1 MADNEEINYGV
12 TSPVA
17 PNIVV
22 DEKQIE
28 RYQQYFSF
36 GLSNRHNIEAK
47 RNVKKLTNIISTKI
61 IDHSTTFK
69 PMLIAVGNSIV
80 KESNNNDQNVNIAR
94 PLKYNVMEMH
104 IEKTKIE
111 NVYKELN
118 ISTLYYK
125 EYKSHTLTVINTTK
139 QLRNC
144 LSLFEKSYLKTN
156 RNIVAKHFTS
166 NLREYLQGS
175 GRELKAGLQLM
186 FEAGNY
192 PSIHDMNHLT
202 HLTHQAVHGS

>member
-1 MADNEEINYGV
+1 M
-12 TSPVA
+12 
-17 PNIVV
+17 V

-36 GLSNRHNIEAK
+36 GLSNRHNIQAK

-104 IEKTKIE
+104 IEKTNYLLK
-111 NVYKELN
+111 
-118 ISTLYYK
+118 
-125 EYKSHTLTVINTTK
+125 K
-139 QLRNC
+139 QLR
-144 LSLFEKSYLKTN
+144 S
-156 RNIVAKHFTS
+156 
-166 NLREYLQGS
+166 
-175 GRELKAGLQLM
+175 
-186 FEAGNY
+186 
-192 PSIHDMNHLT
+192 
-202 HLTHQAVHGS
+202 